1 VHLEYASEDNQG
13 IYHSIYDD
21 FYWVTHFGDSDF
33 VYGRALAQT
42 VGTAVMR
49 MADADVLPYQFS
61 NLADT
66 VHEYLKQLQDLLK
79 TKQNEVKERNLELEE
94 GVFQAIYDPRHPT
107 VAPPKEDVPPFLN
120 FAPLANVADAL
131 AQAAERYEKAL
142 AAAGKDGH
150 FAGTDAQLHD
160 LNLKL
165 LESERKLTDPAGL
178 PRRPWYKHVL
188 DAPGAYTGYEAKT
201 IPGVREAI
209 EQKRWQEA
217 DQQIEQVAKVLEG
230 EVELI
235 DSATKELASWAA
247 AL

>member
-1 VHLEYASEDNQG
+1 
-13 IYHSIYDD
+13 
-21 FYWVTHFGDSDF
+21 
-33 VYGRALAQT
+33 
-42 VGTAVMR
+42 
-49 MADADVLPYQFS
+49 
-61 NLADT
+61 
-66 VHEYLKQLQDLLK
+66 
-79 TKQNEVKERNLELEE
+79 
-94 GVFQAIYDPRHPT
+94 